1 MNIHTITKQKILSE
15 PFTSDALKLA
25 KALYNTYIKDDKNLY
40 MEVRVSAIAKLLRV
54 SADND
59 GINYI
64 IKLLEELNEPI
75 LVKDFKFYNKLYPMR
90 FLKFCT
96 YKFDGD
102 MLEVELNPE
111 YLLVESEYM
120 IDRFLS

>member
-1 MNIHTITKQKILSE
+1 MKIHTITKQKILSE
-15 PFTSDALKLA
+15 PFTPDALKLA

-120 IDRFLS
+120 IDKFLS